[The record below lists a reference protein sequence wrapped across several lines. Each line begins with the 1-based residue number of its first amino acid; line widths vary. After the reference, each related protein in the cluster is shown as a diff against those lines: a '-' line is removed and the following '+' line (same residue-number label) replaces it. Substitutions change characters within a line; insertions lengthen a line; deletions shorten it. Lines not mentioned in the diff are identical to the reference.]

1 VRRRAVLI
9 GASVI
14 GASALMGAVAASR
27 LQGSAVPTARVGRED
42 FVVRIACEGTLR
54 AAEATT
60 ISVASDV
67 ERPAKIAWLAGD
79 GSLVKAGD
87 VIVRFDPTQFET
99 ALVKSE
105 AQRSTAD
112 EKIVKAETEAAAS
125 RHGLDLDAAM
135 AAREAGNAR
144 TFATRDTQIY
154 SRFEII
160 ESELD
165 AALASARQA
174 HAESVRSTKQEIA
187 KTDLALLS
195 IERRKADLEIAQSR
209 RGLAALQMTAPHDG
223 ILVLKRDW
231 RGNTPRVGDTVWRGF
246 EIGEIPQLDT
256 MEADVLVLEADAGGL
271 VVGQKAEVFLESQP
285 GVAHAATVR
294 LVDTLARPR
303 LRGSPLQF
311 FGAVLAV
318 TGGDR
323 AAMKPGQ
330 RVRAVLTLAERAA
343 ALVIPRQA
351 VIGRD
356 ATKIVYRKQAWGG
369 FQAREV
375 KLGPAALGRVVV
387 EGGLAEGD
395 VIALA
400 DPTRARVTPTPGRPQ
415 TGPPSRGG
423 V

>member
-1 VRRRAVLI
+1 MRRRAVLV
-9 GASVI
+9 GASVA
-14 GASALMGAVAASR
+14 GACLLVGAVAVNR
-27 LQGSAVPTARVGRED
+27 LQDSAVPTARVGRED

-67 ERPAKIAWLAGD
+67 ERPAKIAWIAGD
-79 GSLVKAGD
+79 GSVVKAD
-87 VIVRFDPTQFET
+87 EVIVRFDPTQFET

-112 EKIVKAETEAAAS
+112 EKIVKAETEAAAT
-125 RHGLDLDAAM
+125 RHGLDLDASM
-135 AAREAGNAR
+135 AAREAENAR
-144 TFATRDTQIY
+144 EFASRDDQIY

-165 AALASARQA
+165 AALASARQE
-174 HAESVRSTKQEIA
+174 HAESVRTTKQGIA
-187 KTDLALLS
+187 RTDLALLG
-195 IERRKADLEIAQSR
+195 IEKRKADLEIAQSR
-209 RGLAALQMTAPHDG
+209 RGLAALRLTAPHDG
-223 ILVLKRDW
+223 ILVLRRDW

-246 EIGEIPQLDT
+246 EIGEIPHLDS

-271 VVGQKAEVFLESQP
+271 AVGQKAEVFLESQP
-285 GVAHAATVR
+285 GVAHAATIR
-294 LVDTLARPR
+294 RVDTLARPR
-303 LRGSPLQF
+303 VRGSPLQF

-318 TGGDR
+318 TGGDP

-330 RVRAVLTLAERAA
+330 RVRAVLTLAECAA

-351 VIGRD
+351 VISRD
-356 ATKIVYRKQAWGG
+356 GTKIVYRKQAWGG
-369 FQAREV
+369 FQVREV

-387 EGGLAEGD
+387 EGGLVAGD

-400 DPTRARVTPTPGRPQ
+400 DPTRARVAPTPGRSQ
-415 TGPPSRGG
+415 TGAPSRGG

>member
-1 VRRRAVLI
+1 MTRRVVLI
-9 GASVI
+9 GASAV
-14 GASALMGAVAASR
+14 GAGVLLGTFAVSR
-27 LQGSAVPTARVGRED
+27 LQGSRVPTARVGRED

-54 AAEATT
+54 AAKATT
-60 ISVASDV
+60 ITVASDV
-67 ERPAKIAWLAGD
+67 ERPAKIAWIAGD
-79 GSLVKAGD
+79 GSLVKAGE

-112 EKIVKAETEAAAS
+112 EKIVKAETEAAAT

-135 AAREAGNAR
+135 AAREAENAR
-144 TFATRDTQIY
+144 TFASRDAQIY

-165 AALASARQA
+165 AALASARQE
-174 HAESVRSTKQEIA
+174 HAESVRTTKQEVA
-187 KTDLALLS
+187 RTDLALLD
-195 IERRKADLEIAQSR
+195 IEKRKADLEIAQSR
-209 RGLAALQMTAPHDG
+209 RGLAALQLTAPHDG
-223 ILVLKRDW
+223 ILVLRRDW

-246 EIGEIPQLDT
+246 EMGEIPHLDS

-271 VVGQKAEVFLESQP
+271 AVGQKAEVFLESQP

-294 LVDTLARPR
+294 QVDTLARPR

-318 TGGDR
+318 TGGDP

-343 ALVIPRQA
+343 ALVVPRQA
-351 VIGRD
+351 VFGKD
-356 ATKIVYRKQAWGG
+356 AGKIVYRRRALGG
-369 FQAREV
+369 FEPRDV

-387 EGGLAEGD
+387 ESGLAEGD
-395 VIALA
+395 VVALA
-400 DPTRARVTPTPGRPQ
+400 DPTRARAAPTPGRSQAAPA
-415 TGPPSRGG
+415 PRGG